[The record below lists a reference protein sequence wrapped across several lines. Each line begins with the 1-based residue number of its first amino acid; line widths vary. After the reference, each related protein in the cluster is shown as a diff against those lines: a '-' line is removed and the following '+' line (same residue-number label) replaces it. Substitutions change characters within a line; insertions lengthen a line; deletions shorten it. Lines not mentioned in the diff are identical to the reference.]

1 MNDEL
6 LYMGKRFLDLSR
18 QANRKGIVTF
28 SDFLSLSEQA
38 ILQQN
43 AGELVT
49 AYELFGGYEYAER
62 QMAAFIPDAL
72 FYAQEQFAADKPA
85 PRSKQGEDPPC
96 SICRSAEKSSLLKQ
110 KAGRAYPFKCLHIIP
125 SYPKFA
131 EKLTHRDVL
140 GALMSLG
147 AKRSKLGDLIVDDE
161 NIFVFAEETIVP
173 YIVDN
178 LSMVRHTAVTLE
190 VLEEQQISYEP
201 NFEEKEAIV
210 TSNRLDAVIAAICKT
225 SRSASRKLITDGK
238 IFVNGAES
246 LHNTYYCKQGDVLS
260 IRGFGKVRFGEILGT
275 TKKDRL
281 KFSYKIY
288 S

>member
-72 FYAQEQFAADKPA
+72 FYAQEENIS
-85 PRSKQGEDPPC
+85 RR
-96 SICRSAEKSSLLKQ
+96 ICRSADRSLPLKEQ
-110 KAGRAYPFKCLHIIP
+110 EVLAYPFKCLRIIP

-161 NIFVFAEETIVP
+161 NIFVFSEETIVP

-178 LSMVRHTAVTLE
+178 LSMVRHTAVTLD
-190 VLEEQQISYEP
+190 VLEERQISYEP

-210 TSNRLDAVIAAICKT
+210 TSNRLDAVIAAICKI
-225 SRSASRKLITDGK
+225 SRATSRKLIADGK
-238 IFVNGAES
+238 ISVNGAEC
-246 LHNTYYCKQGDVLS
+246 LHNTYYCKQGEVLS